1 MAIVFVIYCNSVG
14 LRQHPYDQPDD
25 ISPLSPIG
33 QVGEINNRGL
43 REMNIES
50 VLKLL
55 GITALLAFA
64 MNQVQES
71 VSAALTISFS
81 ISLTLKMNTQLRKQ
95 AGLIFCH

>member
-1 MAIVFVIYCNSVG
+1 MK
-14 LRQHPYDQPDD
+14 
-25 ISPLSPIG
+25 
-33 QVGEINNRGL
+33 
-43 REMNIES
+43 IES

-81 ISLTLKMNTQLRKQ
+81 ISLTLKMNTRLRKQ
-95 AGLIFCH
+95 AGLLFCE

>member
-1 MAIVFVIYCNSVG
+1 MVTVFVIHFNSVG

-25 ISPLSPIG
+25 ICPFLG
-33 QVGEINNRGL
+33 RVGEINNRGL
-43 REMNIES
+43 REMKIES

-64 MNQVQES
+64 INQVQDS

-81 ISLTLKMNTQLRKQ
+81 ISLTLKMNTQLRTK
-95 AGLIFCH
+95 AGLLFYE